1 MKTIY
6 MAPNPI
12 KDQRLEFTKMVAE
25 LSKSKARLLLEESF
39 AKYEVAGVEYC
50 SKERALA
57 EADFVFALGGD
68 GTLLSAA
75 HDVLLSGQAILGFNL
90 GRLGFLAEVE
100 KKEVAD
106 CLERFFSQ
114 DYVIESR
121 MMLRSCLKN
130 LQTGGEQIFD
140 SLNDVVVSRGSGSR
154 LLDVNVY
161 IDDEFVDDYKA
172 DGMIVA
178 TPTGSTAYS
187 MSAGGPI
194 VDPSMD
200 SMLITPICPH
210 KLYSRAVLVPAQKT
224 ITASMGKGRI
234 GGAQVSADGREET
247 AFTEN
252 SLLTIT
258 KSPFQTKLIRVSG
271 NRFYSVL
278 RHKLIG
284 KEN

>member
-50 SKERALA
+50 SKEQALA